1 MDRAADL
8 RADYDRLGAL
18 LAEAEPGAG
27 AAALVR
33 ERRII
38 GELLE
43 AMEQTV
49 EVPLVDKLAG
59 NVVALAPTRR
69 ARSKAARSSA

>member
-1 MDRAADL
+1 MSRADDL

-18 LAEAEPGAG
+18 LATAEGS
-27 AAALVR
+27 AAAAIVR

-43 AMEQTV
+43 SLEAPV
-49 EVPLVDKLAG
+49 EVPLVDQLAE
-59 NVVALAPTRR
+59 RR
-69 ARSKAARSSA
+69 QSRTKPGGAAGRRRKSG

>member
-1 MDRAADL
+1 MARADDL
-8 RADYDRLGAL
+8 RADYDALGAL
-18 LAEAEPGAG
+18 LATEIDAAK

-43 AMEQTV
+43 ALEAPKEASV
-49 EVPLVDKLAG
+49 VDQLAARRNPSAG
-59 NVVALAPTRR
+59 NAGTASRR
-69 ARSKAARSSA
+69 RKSG